1 MASAD
6 KHLTGYATWTVPK
19 AGMFVWVKVGTPS
32 SLSHAVLFLSTPH
45 RGQHSIV
52 CWHHGVLQ
60 VLHLRGKGRAE
71 SEALFH
77 ELVKEDVLVVPG
89 YAFDAT
95 GGAADPVRT
104 FKHSHAL

>member
-1 MASAD
+1 M
-6 KHLTGYATWTVPK
+6 
-19 AGMFVWVKVGTPS
+19 
-32 SLSHAVLFLSTPH
+32 
-45 RGQHSIV
+45 
-52 CWHHGVLQ
+52 
-60 VLHLRGKGRAE
+60 LHLRGKGRAE

-104 FKHSHAL
+104 QEPPPQQLSCSVMGCNLLER